1 VDGEAPAGR
10 GTGAIVGGQRG
21 TNSGKARRL
30 AVVLQRVWA
39 GVLDVGRG
47 SDEVLRGQS
56 GDELHDD
63 ERRGRENREEGVRE
77 GA

>member
-1 VDGEAPAGR
+1 MGVKAKARYDGCGHVSGEA
-10 GTGAIVGGQRG
+10 
-21 TNSGKARRL
+21 RRR
-30 AVVLQRVWA
+30 AVVLQRVWVE
-39 GVLDVGRG
+39 VLDVGRG

-63 ERRGRENREEGVRE
+63 ERQGRENWEEGVRE